1 MLSLTVDSY
10 PSYTPILHRAIEVWY
25 HDPAVTTPVLKLMA
39 ELAQSRSQR
48 LLFDVSS
55 PNGYLLFREVSK
67 VIDSYG
73 EGHFM

>member
-1 MLSLTVDSY
+1 
-10 PSYTPILHRAIEVWY
+10 VWY
-25 HDPAVTTPVLKLMA
+25 HEPAVTTPVLKLMA

-67 VIDSYG
+67 IIDSYG
-73 EGHFM
+73 Q